1 MYLGD
6 GMDEL
11 ETLWLSGPLSEADAI
26 TTPTLVLHSEG
37 DFRTPIEQGEQLFV
51 KLLLNGVPT
60 EMVRFPAPEGHELSR
75 GGKPK
80 HRVDR
85 FAVILDWHGRYLK

>member
-1 MYLGD
+1 
-6 GMDEL
+6 
-11 ETLWLSGPLSEADAI
+11 
-26 TTPTLVLHSEG
+26 VHSEG

-51 KLLLNGVPT
+51 KLLMNDVPT

-75 GGKPK
+75 SGKPK

-85 FAVILDWHGRYLK
+85 FQAILEWHGRYLK